1 MSPEIDNGCGQKD
14 KSIQGWTKADGV
26 DVPEGSSPGMRN
38 GEYPRTPPGSESR
51 ACIHRGN
58 SGTGESRLSPCTITV
73 GGTDLSDRE
82 TPGDEEEAFALHRA
96 NKERRYK
103 VSGEDSEER
112 TSLRWAVGSLS
123 GT

>member
-1 MSPEIDNGCGQKD
+1 MVVVMRISP
-14 KSIQGWTKADGV
+14 
-26 DVPEGSSPGMRN
+26 PEGGRKSTASMCRKAAVLGSEN
-38 GEYPRTPPGSESR
+38 GEYPRTPPGSLSR

-58 SGTGESRLSPCTITV
+58 SGTGESRLSPCTSTV
-73 GGTDLSDRE
+73 GGTDLSNRE

>member
-1 MSPEIDNGCGQKD
+1 MVVVRRISPPK
-14 KSIQGWTKADGV
+14 V
-26 DVPEGSSPGMRN
+26 DESRRCACAGRQQSWDAKWRAV
-38 GEYPRTPPGSESR
+38 RTPPGSESR

-58 SGTGESRLSPCTITV
+58 SETGESRLSPCTNTV
-73 GGTDLSDRE
+73 GGADLSDRE
-82 TPGDEEEAFALHRA
+82 TPGGEVEVSAPCRA

-112 TSLRWAVGSLS
+112 TNLRWAVGSLS